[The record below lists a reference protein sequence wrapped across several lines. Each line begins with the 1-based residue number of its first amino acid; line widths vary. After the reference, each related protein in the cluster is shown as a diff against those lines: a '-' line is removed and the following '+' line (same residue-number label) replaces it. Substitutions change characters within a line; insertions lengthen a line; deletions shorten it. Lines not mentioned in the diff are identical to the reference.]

1 MRWRVAPSHFCLAL
15 VHALSAFGTW
25 FTITATVALL
35 NIKNYI
41 SWALTNHGKKKKTE
55 IAWEKQ
61 SINFKTVLLDL
72 NGWFLETLFAQRTTD
87 SCQYLPHE
95 EGASWVT
102 GVSLLDSPGE
112 FLLLSVAEFPGSE
125 CSPGTSVSHSLTP
138 S

>member
-61 SINFKTVLLDL
+61 SINFKTVPRIIKLTHFNIYIDVY
-72 NGWFLETLFAQRTTD
+72 ERIVQK
-87 SCQYLPHE
+87 LP
-95 EGASWVT
+95 
-102 GVSLLDSPGE
+102 
-112 FLLLSVAEFPGSE
+112 
-125 CSPGTSVSHSLTP
+125 
-138 S
+138 